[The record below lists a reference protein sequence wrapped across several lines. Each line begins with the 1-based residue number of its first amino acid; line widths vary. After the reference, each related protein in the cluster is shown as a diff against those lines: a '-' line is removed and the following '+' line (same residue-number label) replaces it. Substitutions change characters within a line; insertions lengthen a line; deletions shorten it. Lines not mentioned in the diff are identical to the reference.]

1 MTPYILIVVS
11 LTSWN
16 SKDTYN
22 QHATTVAMQEFS
34 SVNASRSAATEIKR
48 LNGDHS
54 PIRLS
59 CMPKEVK

>member
-16 SKDTYN
+16 SHMTYN
-22 QHATTVAMQEFS
+22 QRATTVSMQEFS
-34 SVNASRSAATEIKR
+34 SVKACRYAATEISR

-59 CMPKEVK
+59 CVPKEVQ